1 MYATK
6 AEKTQVPLSMPWLKI
21 SSSMKS
27 VLSRGSRA
35 ARGVWRRN
43 VTRYLVGPTKNR
55 PQMGRER
62 TDLHSAIR
70 LRLSL
75 VLFVPAPATVT
86 IFLWISE
93 PSS

>member
-1 MYATK
+1 MYATI

-43 VTRYLVGPTKNR
+43 VTRYLVGPQK
-55 PQMGRER
+55 
-62 TDLHSAIR
+62 SAR
-70 LRLSL
+70 RW
-75 VLFVPAPATVT
+75 AE
-86 IFLWISE
+86 SE
-93 PSS
+93 PIYIQQLGFDFR